1 MTDNEIIKA
10 NDILDKFDFFNRRA
24 GRELW
29 NEKTVAV
36 QDEDIRDREKDIKFL
51 KDLIDRQ
58 RAEIENLEKQMGW
71 LTGYNK
77 NLMDANTAL
86 SEEILEAK
94 AEAYKEF
101 AERLKKPISKCRL
114 TAITEKETCSPGS
127 ELWEFWNAQEV
138 EAELM
143 LKSIDR
149 IEKELT
155 EEEE

>member
-1 MTDNEIIKA
+1 MTNKKLAEKEIIRRLEWCVKHG
-10 NDILDKFDFFNRRA
+10 NRNYDTDIVLGLINR
-24 GRELW
+24 
-29 NEKTVAV
+29 K
-36 QDEDIRDREKDIKFL
+36 
-51 KDLIDRQ
+51 
-58 RAEIENLEKQMGW
+58 RAEVENLEKQMDW

-86 SEEILEAK
+86 SEKILEAK

-114 TAITEKETCSPGS
+114 TAITEKETCPPGS

-155 EEEE
+155 EG